1 MDPLSA
7 VSLAGNLV
15 QFIQLGMQIVGRARE
30 IYVNG
35 TVAAN
40 AELEDLTSDLR
51 TLVTKLKLPPRG
63 ETPSQSINE
72 QALNDAY
79 DHCIEISNELITH
92 LKKLKGP
99 GGHRGRWKSF
109 RQALETVWTKKDVE
123 AIANRLASYRAQ
135 TEMHLIVSLKWV
147 ASVIFGSSYS
157 DP

>member
-7 VSLAGNLV
+7 ISLAGNLV
-15 QFIQLGMQIVGRARE
+15 QFIQLGMQVVGRAKE

-40 AELEDLTSDLR
+40 VDLEDLTSDLR

-63 ETPSQSINE
+63 NTPSQTLNE

-79 DHCIEISNELITH
+79 DHCIEISNELIAH
-92 LKKLKGP
+92 LGKLKGP
-99 GGHRGRWKSF
+99 GTHRGRWKSF
-109 RQALETVWTKKDVE
+109 GQALRTVWTKKDVE

-135 TEMHLIVSLKWV
+135 MEMHLLVSLK
-147 ASVIFGSSYS
+147 
-157 DP
+157 